1 MKKKHLKKP
10 IKYMVIGLVIVL
22 ITVTIVILKPS
33 TNKQSILDSSN
44 EVEEMQ
50 EEYPYLST
58 WNEYHVINDDY
69 IGTIQFESGLID
81 LPFVQGSDNT
91 TYFRTNWQTMEYDD
105 EGSIFLDSSNSLHDQ
120 NLILIG
126 HYVYESV
133 DPTRTH
139 MFTPLSLL
147 TSQENYEANKL
158 VKLYLENEI
167 REYVIAYVYECPLIY
182 EETDGDAFYYAED
195 GYEFYYPNYTEDEFN
210 QYINTIKENSYYD
223 TGVEVSYTDSLLTL
237 QTCIENVDDKREIV
251 VLKEV
256 NRTEYK

>member
-1 MKKKHLKKP
+1 MKNKHLKKS
-10 IKYMVIGLVIVL
+10 IKYMMIGLVVVL
-22 ITVTIVILKPS
+22 IIVAIFLLKPS
-33 TNKQSILDSSN
+33 TNKQSTSDSSN
-44 EVEEMQ
+44 EVEEVH
-50 EEYPYLST
+50 EEYPYLSK
-58 WNEYHVINDDY
+58 WNEYHTINEDY

-133 DPTRTH
+133 DSTRTH
-139 MFTPLSLL
+139 MFTPLALL
-147 TSQENYEANKL
+147 TSQENYEANKS

-167 REYVIAYVYECPLIY
+167 REYVVAYVYECPLIY
-182 EETDGDAFYYAED
+182 EETDGETFYYAED

-210 QYINTIKENSYYD
+210 QYINTIKEHSYYD
-223 TGVEVSYTDSLLTL
+223 TGVELSYTDHLLTL
-237 QTCIENVDDKREIV
+237 QTCIENADDKREIV

-256 NRTEYK
+256 NRKEY

>member
-1 MKKKHLKKP
+1 M
-10 IKYMVIGLVIVL
+10 
-22 ITVTIVILKPS
+22 
-33 TNKQSILDSSN
+33 NKQSILDSSN
-44 EVEEMQ
+44 EVEEVQ

-58 WNEYHVINDDY
+58 WNEYHAINDDY
-69 IGTIQFESGLID
+69 VGTIQFESGFID

-133 DPTRTH
+133 DLTRTH
-139 MFTPLSLL
+139 MFTLLSLL
-147 TSQENYEANKL
+147 TSQENYETNKL

-167 REYVIAYVYECPLIY
+167 REYVIAYVYECPLVY
-182 EETDGDAFYYAED
+182 EETGGEEFYYAED
-195 GYEFYYPNYTEDEFN
+195 GYEFYYPNYTEDEFY

-223 TGVEVSYTDSLLTL
+223 TGVEVSYTDTLLTL

-256 NRTEYK
+256 NRTKYK